1 MITLAMASC
10 WLSSG
15 CRLFLLAERF
25 LSEDSGKT
33 SRCLW
38 PLVSTGG
45 WKTESGSMTAVSRSA
60 GRGPLRDWYRG
71 SLAPAKFIFFRRST
85 EMTVDKNTE
94 SSFNKSSGDHRHLL
108 KKLGYIKDCFKSYN
122 GDKHFKKQWDFL
134 FEHIS
139 LIKCWILN

>member
-10 WLSSG
+10 CLSSG
-15 CRLFLLAERF
+15 WRLFLLAERF
-25 LSEDSGKT
+25 LSAVSGKT

-38 PLVSTGG
+38 PLVSTGS

-85 EMTVDKNTE
+85 EMTAGEKHTELVRVQTDARRLQLTVITNTE
-94 SSFNKSSGDHRHLL
+94 NFFRPSSPVNSRIIMTF
-108 KKLGYIKDCFKSYN
+108 
-122 GDKHFKKQWDFL
+122 FL
-134 FEHIS
+134 
-139 LIKCWILN
+139 